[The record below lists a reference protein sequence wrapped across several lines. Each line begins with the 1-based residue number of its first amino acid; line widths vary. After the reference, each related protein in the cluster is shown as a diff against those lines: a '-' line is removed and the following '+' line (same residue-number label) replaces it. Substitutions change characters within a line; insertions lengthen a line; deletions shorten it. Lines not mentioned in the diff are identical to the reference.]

1 MIFEEYNEQKA
12 TRAAKEHAE
21 KRFNEG
27 VEQGIEQGKIKGAIE
42 KQNSLIKR
50 MFEKNMTAEEIADI
64 TCLPTEEVKK
74 ILKIYEQSLKETPY
88 TPFIE
93 VPYGVDMRELSN
105 YLRQKCCSFDELSD
119 AEKAKFVD
127 GDLSEF
133 RKYLK
138 QHNLHNGF

>member
-12 TRAAKEHAE
+12 MEAAKEHAE

-27 VEQGIEQGKIKGAIE
+27 VEQGIEQGIEQGVTKEKRVSVLRYSQLGLSAEKIAKG
-42 KQNSLIKR
+42 S
-50 MFEKNMTAEEIADI
+50 D
-64 TCLPTEEVKK
+64 LPSEEVKK
-74 ILKIYEQSLKETPY
+74 ILEIYEQSLKETPY

-93 VPYGVDMRELSN
+93 VPYRVDMRGLSN
-105 YLRQKCCSFDELSD
+105 YLRQKCCSFDELTD

-133 RKYLK
+133 EK
-138 QHNLHNGF
+138 

>member
-12 TRAAKEHAE
+12 TRAAREHAE
-21 KRFNEG
+21 KRFNE
-27 VEQGIEQGKIKGAIE
+27 GIEQGKIKGAIE

-64 TCLPTEEVKK
+64 TCLPAEEVKK

-105 YLRQKCCSFDELSD
+105 YLRQKCCSFDELTD

-127 GDLSEF
+127 GNQSEF
-133 RKYLK
+133 REYLK

>member
-1 MIFEEYNEQKA
+1 MIFEEYNEQEVM
-12 TRAAKEHAE
+12 RAARKHAE

-27 VEQGIEQGKIKGAIE
+27 VEQGVTKEKKQSVLRYSQLGLSAEKIAKG
-42 KQNSLIKR
+42 S
-50 MFEKNMTAEEIADI
+50 D
-64 TCLPTEEVKK
+64 LPVEEVKK

-93 VPYGVDMRELSN
+93 IPYKVDMRGLSN
-105 YLRQKCCSFDELSD
+105 YLRQKCCSFDELTD

-133 RKYLK
+133 REYLK

>member
-12 TRAAKEHAE
+12 MKAARKRAE

-27 VEQGIEQGKIKGAIE
+27 IE
-42 KQNSLIKR
+42 KGVSK
-50 MFEKNMTAEEIADI
+50 EKKQSVLRYSQLGLSAEKIAKGSD
-64 TCLPTEEVKK
+64 LPVEEVKK

-93 VPYGVDMRELSN
+93 IPYKVDMRELSN
-105 YLRQKCCSFDELSD
+105 YLRQKCCSFDELTD

-133 RKYLK
+133 REYLK